1 MYPLAEGMFA
11 PKNQWYVVAW
21 SDEVT
26 REPIERFILDEPIA
40 LYRKRDGSP
49 VALHGRCPHRSFP
62 LGRSR
67 VVDDNIQCGYH
78 GITFGPDG
86 SCKDIPSQPQ
96 IPKVCQVASY
106 PLVERWK
113 WIWIWP
119 GDPALA
125 DESLLPDHFE
135 LGLED
140 PSYSTGGNIYNFV
153 PGRYMLLHDNL
164 FDLTHIGYLHMDT
177 FGKGAEAD
185 QVPNPA
191 SGANWVESLFEQ
203 IDIETPPVFRS
214 MFNYEGRVD
223 RKFGLR
229 LHAPCLHEGIRES

>member
-78 GITFGPDG
+78 GITCGPG
-86 SCKDIPSQPQ
+86 
-96 IPKVCQVASY
+96 
-106 PLVERWK
+106 
-113 WIWIWP
+113 
-119 GDPALA
+119 
-125 DESLLPDHFE
+125 
-135 LGLED
+135 
-140 PSYSTGGNIYNFV
+140 
-153 PGRYMLLHDNL
+153 
-164 FDLTHIGYLHMDT
+164 
-177 FGKGAEAD
+177 
-185 QVPNPA
+185 
-191 SGANWVESLFEQ
+191 
-203 IDIETPPVFRS
+203 
-214 MFNYEGRVD
+214 
-223 RKFGLR
+223 
-229 LHAPCLHEGIRES
+229 